1 MFSDFRFPLVLALLL
16 LSACSVKED
25 RSRCPCV
32 LEVSVTGAPA
42 RLRCEGEDYREERD
56 CQQDTLLRL
65 GVPRSG
71 VMLSAL
77 RGAERGEEGGV
88 RIPPGYESPPLWLDA
103 LPLDTDG
110 EAASAALHP
119 HKAVCS
125 LTVVCDGPPGGGEPY
140 WVEIIGN
147 VNGWEADGT
156 LSEGPFSCRC
166 IPGPDGRFTVRLPR
180 QRDASLRMDILFS
193 DRIVR
198 SFALGTA
205 LARDGYDWSAQD
217 LPDRE
222 LTLRLSLTD
231 IALDSDLWSEKVLLD
246 FEI

>member
-1 MFSDFRFPLVLALLL
+1 MFSELRWLLL
-16 LSACSVKED
+16 PAVFLFSCSVKED

-56 CQQDTLLRL
+56 CPRDTLLRL

-71 VMLSAL
+71 VMLTAL

-103 LPLDTDG
+103 LHLDTDG

-119 HKAVCS
+119 HKAFCS